1 MFKTTSAIYKM
12 SIISFVLFLITAGTV
27 GLIVYKAHNVALV
40 NQEVKNLGDE
50 AILMGIRLVSGI
62 QTLRQDVLFLSKT
75 PPIQGIL
82 RARMA
87 GGIDP
92 LDGDGSTEKLWRQRL
107 MIIFTEFLQAKPG
120 YTQIRYIGAADEG
133 REIVRVDR
141 KNDTLV
147 VVPDKDLQKKLDQPY
162 MQGAIQQKP
171 GEVHISDITLN
182 REHGEVVEPHVP
194 MVRVAVPVYPIDG
207 EIFGV
212 VVINMDFGQTLK
224 IMAGSASEGV
234 IPYVTNS
241 AGDFLL
247 HPDGILAFGFDLGE
261 RHRIQKEMF
270 TELAGLFEPSNRDI
284 EMSLRSHAR
293 GEPEVVHFLK
303 KHFDPLLPE
312 RYLGLTLVASY
323 QDIVAGSD
331 TIGKRSVIIIFL
343 LMAGGV
349 LLVGVLAY
357 GFRTMIQH
365 VNDRNKALHES
376 AEEHRS
382 VVENIADGIITINEH
397 GIIESFNLAAERV
410 FGYTSAEVL
419 GQNVN
424 VLMPEPFHSEHDS
437 YIADYRNPGI
447 KKIIGIEREVS
458 GRRKDGTVFPLE
470 LSIGEFHMDDRRMF
484 TGVVRDIT
492 ERKQSEAEKEA
503 QLVQVMELSAKALAE
518 ERRAREQ
525 EMALSLCETENDRK
539 TRELEKARQLQLS
552 MLPKDVP
559 VLANLDI
566 AVYMQTASE
575 VGGDYYDFKLED
587 DGTLTAA
594 IGDAT
599 GHGLRAGT
607 MVASTKSLF
616 KALAH
621 DPEPV
626 RILQKT
632 SKALKEMGFRR
643 LYMAMT
649 IAKFKGHQ
657 LLLAAAGMPYTLVYR
672 AATGRVEEVILK
684 GMPLGMFPDFPYQ
697 RKDLSLNEGDTVLF
711 MSDGLP
717 EMFNEQ
723 NDMLGDERTK
733 TLFEEVAKRTPEQ
746 IIQHLV
752 KAGKT
757 WANGRPQ
764 DDDMTFMVMKMK

>member
-12 SIISFVLFLITAGTV
+12 SIIFFVLILITAGTV
-27 GLIVYKAHNVALV
+27 GLIVYKAHHVALV

-50 AILMGIRLVSGI
+50 ANLMGIRLVSGI
-62 QTLRQDVLFLSKT
+62 QTLRQDVQFLSKT
-75 PPIQGIL
+75 PPIQGII

-120 YTQIRYIGAADEG
+120 YTQIRYIGVADAG

-141 KNDTLV
+141 RGDALV
-147 VVPDKDLQKKLDQPY
+147 AVPDKDLQKKLDEPY
-162 MQGAIQQKP
+162 MQGAIQLRP
-171 GEVHISDITLN
+171 NEVYISDITLN

-224 IMAGSASEGV
+224 MMAGSASEGV
-234 IPYVTNS
+234 ILYVTDF

-284 EMSLRSHAR
+284 EMSLRSDAR
-293 GEPEVVHFLK
+293 GESEVVHFLK

-312 RYLGLTLVASY
+312 RYLGLALVASY

-331 TIGKRSVIIIFL
+331 TIGKRSFIIISL

-349 LLVGVLAY
+349 FLVGVLAY

-410 FGYTSAEVL
+410 FGYTSAEIL
-419 GQNVN
+419 DQNVN

-437 YIADYRNPGI
+437 YVANYWNPGI
-447 KKIIGIEREVS
+447 KKII
-458 GRRKDGTVFPLE
+458 
-470 LSIGEFHMDDRRMF
+470 
-484 TGVVRDIT
+484 
-492 ERKQSEAEKEA
+492 
-503 QLVQVMELSAKALAE
+503 VME
-518 ERRAREQ
+518 R
-525 EMALSLCETENDRK
+525 
-539 TRELEKARQLQLS
+539 
-552 MLPKDVP
+552 
-559 VLANLDI
+559 
-566 AVYMQTASE
+566 
-575 VGGDYYDFKLED
+575 
-587 DGTLTAA
+587 
-594 IGDAT
+594 
-599 GHGLRAGT
+599 
-607 MVASTKSLF
+607 
-616 KALAH
+616 
-621 DPEPV
+621 
-626 RILQKT
+626 
-632 SKALKEMGFRR
+632 
-643 LYMAMT
+643 
-649 IAKFKGHQ
+649 
-657 LLLAAAGMPYTLVYR
+657 
-672 AATGRVEEVILK
+672 
-684 GMPLGMFPDFPYQ
+684 
-697 RKDLSLNEGDTVLF
+697 
-711 MSDGLP
+711 
-717 EMFNEQ
+717 
-723 NDMLGDERTK
+723 
-733 TLFEEVAKRTPEQ
+733 
-746 IIQHLV
+746 
-752 KAGKT
+752 
-757 WANGRPQ
+757 
-764 DDDMTFMVMKMK
+764 